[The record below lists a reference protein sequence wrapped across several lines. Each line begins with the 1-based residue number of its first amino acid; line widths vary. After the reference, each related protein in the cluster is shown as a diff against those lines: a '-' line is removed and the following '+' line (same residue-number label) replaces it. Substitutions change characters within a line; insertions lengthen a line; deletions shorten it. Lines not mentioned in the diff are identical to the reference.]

1 MIKVPKGA
9 GIDTVQGHL
18 PGQEPAQRELLL
30 PAAGFEERWTGAY
43 IFENEWQSFRTR
55 QKRDLEMT
63 TAPHAYAAP
72 GRYTIAVKV
81 IDIFGN
87 DTMTLVPVTVG

>member
-1 MIKVPKGA
+1 
-9 GIDTVQGHL
+9 
-18 PGQEPAQRELLL
+18 
-30 PAAGFEERWTGAY
+30 
-43 IFENEWQSFRTR
+43 
-55 QKRDLEMT
+55 MT
-63 TAPHAYAAP
+63 TALHAYESP